1 MELGLDIPEILVLLI
16 LALILFGPEKLPEY
30 GAKLGRFLARLR
42 QASLEVTQPLQA
54 ALKEDSTFA
63 PGASVKFCHR
73 CGQALEPNFIFCPKC
88 GRRLDREEA
97 SSPSLPPYYSD
108 QKPG

>member
-1 MELGLDIPEILVLLI
+1 MGLDIPEILVLLI

-30 GAKLGRFLARLR
+30 GAKLGRFVARLR

-54 ALKEDSTFA
+54 ALKEEPT
-63 PGASVKFCHR
+63 PPRISVNFCHR

-88 GRRLDREEA
+88 GRRLDGEDTA
-97 SSPSLPPYYSD
+97 SPALPPYHSTE
-108 QKPG
+108 KPG

>member
-1 MELGLDIPEILVLLI
+1 MGLDIPEILVLLI

-30 GAKLGRFLARLR
+30 GAKLGRFVARLR
-42 QASLEVTQPLQA
+42 QASQEVTQPLQA
-54 ALKEDSTFA
+54 ALKEA
-63 PGASVKFCHR
+63 PTPPPRSSVNFCHR

-97 SSPSLPPYYSD
+97 PSSPLPPYYSE